1 MLKIRLQGNTKDI
14 KWFLKMM
21 QRDKR
26 YVMNNPSEFMD
37 IKGSN
42 RNKRVYTQKWKGET
56 KS

>member
-1 MLKIRLQGNTKDI
+1 
-14 KWFLKMM
+14 MM

-42 RNKRVYTQKWKGET
+42 RNKRVYTQKMERRNKKLIGRGWNAQI
-56 KS
+56 